1 VTLKAGKDLNIAAA
15 TEEQSSYRLSEK
27 KTSGMFS
34 GGGLGVT
41 FGSKSSRQQI
51 NQDGT
56 TQSQSSSA
64 VGSTG
69 GNVNLIAGEKAH
81 IGGSDVIAKNDVNI
95 VGGSVTVDPG
105 NDMLTRKQIYEQK
118 QSGLTVSLSSPV
130 TDALLTI
137 GKDISQSGDAGDNR
151 LKALYGMAAI
161 QDGWAAA
168 QDGKVASQ
176 LAALKNGNVS
186 ASVTLQVNIGAS
198 KSKNTSEQVSNQ
210 VSGSTVSG
218 GRNVAIVATSA
229 NGQTGD
235 VSITGSGVTGN
246 KVTLAAQNDLLLQA
260 ASNNSKQTGSNS
272 ASGWSA
278 GAHISFG
285 QETGIGVQAS
295 GYMAKGSEKGNTTD
309 YVNTRINGQDA
320 VTLSSGNDTTLSG
333 AQVMGDKI
341 TADVGRNLTITSLQD
356 IDDYSSKQQSVS
368 GGFSFTFGTMNG
380 SASLSMNQSKMSSEY
395 ASVGDQSGLFAGN
408 QGYDIYVGDHTQLN
422 GAVIASTADAAN
434 NSLNT
439 GTLGWTDIQNKADY
453 KASSV
458 GISASG
464 STAAKT
470 DENGKVIH
478 DKEGKTDQI
487 NQMILPIPT
496 MAISSGNASGTTRS
510 AVSNGTITVRDTSQ
524 QTQDVG
530 TLSRNTDDANGHI
543 DKIFDKDKI
552 QTDQRVTQLAEQ
564 VMQQTASNVLNQL
577 SVNAKDDAAKKL
589 ASDTAYQAAD
599 AGQRKSMEDAAFLA
613 VDQKYGIGSP
623 YWTAATAI
631 SGALAGL
638 TGGDMGQA
646 LAGGL
651 APYLS
656 QEVKKV
662 TGDSAVANTVGHALA
677 GAVTAYI
684 QGGSVTGGAAGGA
697 AGELAAKIIISAFY
711 PNTKPEDL
719 TEDQKANVSA
729 LSTLAAGLAGGVAG
743 NSSLAGVQ
751 GAIAGKAAVEN
762 NALASDPNE
771 IEKKYE
777 IELQRELHQETGA
790 PRALDDPEN
799 AVHEIVPPGLGI
811 GVGIGAKGSNGA
823 QSTVNQGKLNSQ
835 LLAEEVANGHAYEK
849 HVLERQEFSDLGIS
863 TKSQF
868 QSFVEGIVTNPEIER
883 RQSVDGTTYYLDNST
898 KTIVIRGQRG
908 EATAFRPDKGGVGWD
923 NYINSQVP
931 KK

>member
-1 VTLKAGKDLNIAAA
+1 MPQSGYADSVFSPGVRSVATPGDLPVQLCEEKPHAAVAPAEQGIQYRSPASRKSKRAQTSPDSYDEKTKTKKHLFSSTTTHTVAEDYATTEKASQLSGDKVSVVAGQDLTVKGSSVVGDGDVTLKAGKDLNIVAA

-56 TQSQSSSA
+56 TLSQSSSA

-69 GNVNLIAGEKAH
+69 GNVNLIAGEQAH
-81 IGGSDVIAKNDVNI
+81 ISGSDVIAKNDVNI

-168 QDGKVASQ
+168 QDGKAASQ
-176 LAALKNGNVS
+176 LAALKSGNVS

-218 GRNVAIVATSA
+218 GRNVAIVATGA

-309 YVNTRINGQDA
+309 YVNTRINGQEA

-439 GTLGWTDIQNKADY
+439 GTLGWTDVQNKADY

-458 GISASG
+458 GVAASAATGKVTNKDGSTRQVYGVTPPVVLPTFSSG
-464 STAAKT
+464 SSA
-470 DENGKVIH
+470 
-478 DKEGKTDQI
+478 
-487 NQMILPIPT
+487 
-496 MAISSGNASGTTRS
+496 GTTQS
-510 AVSNGTITVRDTSQ
+510 AVAAGTITVRDSSQ
-524 QTQDVG
+524 QTQDVSA
-530 TLSRNTDDANGHI
+530 LNRNTDDANNHI
-543 DKIFDKDKI
+543 DKIFDPQKFA
-552 QTDQRVTQLAEQ
+552 QQQELAAVFGRVA
-564 VMQQTASNVLNQL
+564 N
-577 SVNAKDDAAKKL
+577 
-589 ASDTAYQAAD
+589 QAAGD
-599 AGQRKSMEDAAFLA
+599 LGNAMGWAESGPEKAA
-613 VDQKYGIGSP
+613 IH
-623 YWTAATAI
+623 AAI
-631 SGALAGL
+631 GALQASL
-638 TGGDMGQA
+638 GGGSA

-651 APYLS
+651 SGLSSEAIANGVDNYLRDNTTLTS
-656 QEVKKV
+656 SERGAITQW
-662 TGDSAVANTVGHALA
+662 SALLSGAAIG
-677 GAVTAYI
+677 GAV
-684 QGGSVTGGAAGGA
+684 GGTNGASDGANASYSSVTNN
-697 AGELAAKIIISAFY
+697 Y
-711 PNTKPEDL
+711 L
-719 TEDQKANVSA
+719 THD
-729 LSTLAAGLAGGVAG
+729 
-743 NSSLAGVQ
+743 
-751 GAIAGKAAVEN
+751 
-762 NALASDPNE
+762 
-771 IEKKYE
+771 
-777 IELQRELHQETGA
+777 
-790 PRALDDPEN
+790 
-799 AVHEIVPPGLGI
+799 
-811 GVGIGAKGSNGA
+811 
-823 QSTVNQGKLNSQ
+823 
-835 LLAEEVANGHAYEK
+835 EVARRNLIQTQLATTTLGADERADLEQQLSDINELDISRDLAILDACSQGNKNSAACTSLLQPAWDAMNGWNSGPNWMITYKDAFPNDAQNMVNILQGLDPDSVARDNTITASMDAYN
-849 HVLERQEFSDLGIS
+849 
-863 TKSQF
+863 TA
-868 QSFVEGIVTNPEIER
+868 NPTD
-883 RQSVDGTTYYLDNST
+883 QLSWG
-898 KTIVIRGQRG
+898 
-908 EATAFRPDKGGVGWD
+908 
-923 NYINSQVP
+923 
-931 KK
+931 